1 MEASLTCAVCLSVFE
16 NPTTLPV
23 CSHNFCKK
31 CILECV
37 TKSFSHSLGYSSG
50 GSSNNNIWRNSQL
63 ECPLCRKSNFVAEG
77 AVNLPG
83 NTTLAEVVKLF
94 RSQQQQQTAGAGLED
109 GEQEEEVGEAG
120 GARPPRAPAP
130 GPGESELCQRHPQRK
145 LQLFCKVCKQ
155 LACGQCVSE
164 NHRGVFHAVNLV
176 DMIYQEEKLVYFNNL
191 RELRQLNNRLKV
203 EIEDTPSDNE
213 YILDYEKEVV
223 QTKFYTILEKVEL
236 KRKQL
241 LDEIENQKQR
251 KEAERKIRLEG
262 KRTQKERIEEYLKE
276 CEGLVNECNP
286 VNFLK
291 VACDLNERVKSNLA
305 IVLPTLEKHDE
316 LTALQPHQFLIKPVM
331 DSISALQLTKE
342 TAKLD
347 SITVPGNT
355 AGKPCTDSYRF
366 KATLKMWKQPKDLIE
381 AKFSPENVIE
391 FGHRDHLWCISSK
404 DEYQDMSLEELR
416 YKHYQ
421 SSRKDWN
428 CFVAEEYSDNENG
441 PEPSVSSLSTEVLK
455 TPVQQ
460 PQAKLFSFGQSIKK
474 VKKKFRGNNSGN
486 FESRLPSS
494 SGSVTSIPAAS
505 NSQMSL
511 SNSSEK
517 LKQKHDPIP
526 SLAQSK
532 TTSSIT
538 SSVGSLA
545 TATATASLPA
555 ALSSCTTVT
564 GNEKTAECQQK
575 PLPSSASGFMVAK
588 CSGSPS
594 AQKNSSIFSNFS
606 TGPVN
611 PAITSGS
618 SQFAM
623 ASSAFTLG
631 NILASKTGNQRPL
644 PISASLAFEKL
655 NSCSTT
661 SNSTSSLTSVLHCK
675 TTCDPPGTHIN
686 HQNGQA
692 TCHTSSACNS
702 KVLSD
707 STGTETTFRS
717 DYVTEQSSQ
726 ENSPFAFRTSAPLGD
741 QGKSAQLFPLFDHRI
756 EKLKF
761 PFNLIP
767 HTKPATK
774 SSESLRNPESL
785 TSVTHSVVGRDVFKP
800 FTLGQVSRGDDP
812 NERQFSSATSR
823 STTVSPDC
831 KSDDAGIAMPALS
844 LFALPPSDSTSNPT
858 PFEQNF
864 LTSQS
869 SIVPLKSVTSSAE
882 SPHVF
887 SRIHSTGSNF
897 VDFTAGFSK
906 EPSSAASQ
914 LQSTAIADDVN
925 KMKEMLASE
934 ISINGE
940 PVVLRGWKSLAPA
953 ATSVAAGDVSDPF
966 TFTQVS
972 RSDVPNLNEKPF
984 LSTVGGSI
992 SPSSGFKLKWPGVVR
1007 SAPSLLASTLLVSAS
1022 SSSSSFSIPVAQ
1034 NVLPTQSRIKPLNP
1048 FASCAETAPVFTGTN
1063 STDTS
1068 DMACTASFS
1077 RALSSAVSQQQST
1090 VTPAEV
1096 SEVHEVRTSA
1106 VQLTAEPSKL
1116 DRAHPCSLKCEDLA
1130 HAISRQQGSD
1140 RASSDSGDETCE
1152 LKETS
1157 LVEMLTPKPELFHR
1171 TESAGS
1177 ACVYFRP
1184 VFGNY
1189 LSSVSQQQTQV
1200 ATIDVG
1206 IKTCKTKEASAFEV
1220 PLNKQLSVIEKGS
1233 APLLQLNNT
1242 TPTCE
1247 NPLARFSH
1255 NINKEGK
1262 EPLIF
1267 SYKSSDVQ
1275 VSQVSEDPG
1284 PSKVE
1289 QDSAVT
1295 NNQCHVEH
1303 EDSTSAKEDSSHCT
1317 KRWTN
1322 TEALNLSHKGDS
1334 VFMSQTAESYSS
1346 SFSEANNCRTKEDMQ
1361 RAAISHS
1368 RFTAPSGVFC
1378 PVFTFGASSDFQFK
1392 LGASN
1397 LANSTG
1403 QQQNNR
1409 GDCKTLHKPMF
1420 PLPPPVY
1427 HPLAGLDAENVLF
1440 SNRAK
1445 LYCFERTSSQ
1455 WKERAFGEIRVLE
1468 NKVTKLPRLVMWN
1481 AINKCCANH
1490 WITGDLELKHPKTSN
1505 HTWTW
1510 RALDYSENKQAL
1522 LEFAVHFKLKEMAQV
1537 FKQVVERVQNTTEV
1551 SRLTEKVWCCS
1562 AENEKIDQN
1571 GDDTPTPLVGA
1582 FELEHEG
1589 QFLRGTEE
1597 QKEEESD
1604 EDVVMLRE
1612 VTPTAEQRAL
1622 ALELLLPPTFFC
1634 YKNTPG
1640 YQSSDDEEEN
1650 FETAVKK
1657 LYPSYNKYV

>member
-37 TKSFSHSLGYSSG
+37 TKSFSHGLGYSSG
-50 GSSNNNIWRNSQL
+50 GSNNNNIWRNSQL

-109 GEQEEEVGEAG
+109 GEEEEEVVGEAG
-120 GARPPRAPAP
+120 GVRPPGAPAP
-130 GPGESELCQRHPQRK
+130 GPGERELCQRHPQRK

-164 NHRGVFHAVNLV
+164 DHRGVFHAVNLV
-176 DMIYQEEKLVYFNNL
+176 DMIYQEEKLLYFNNL

-203 EIEDTPSDNE
+203 EIEETPSDNE

-223 QTKFYTILEKVEL
+223 ETKFNTILEKVEQ

-241 LDEIENQKQR
+241 LDEIEKQKQR

-331 DSISALQLTKE
+331 DSVSALQLTKE
-342 TAKLD
+342 TAKPD
-347 SITVPGNT
+347 STTVPGNT
-355 AGKPCTDSYRF
+355 AGEPCADSYRF

-381 AKFSPENVIE
+381 AKFS
-391 FGHRDHLWCISSK
+391 
-404 DEYQDMSLEELR
+404 ELR

-455 TPVQQ
+455 TPEQQ

-486 FESRLPSS
+486 LESRLPSS
-494 SGSVTSIPAAS
+494 SGSATSIPAVS
-505 NSQMSL
+505 NSQMLL

-517 LKQKHDPIP
+517 LKQKQDTVP
-526 SLAQSK
+526 SSAQSK
-532 TTSSIT
+532 TTLSIT

-545 TATATASLPA
+545 TAAASLPA

-564 GNEKTAECQQK
+564 GNEKTAESQQK
-575 PLPSSASGFMVAK
+575 PFPSSASGVMVAN

-594 AQKNSSIFSNFS
+594 AHKNSSIFSNFS

-631 NILASKTGNQRPL
+631 NTLATKTGSQQPL
-644 PISASLAFEKL
+644 PTSASLAFEKL
-655 NSCSTT
+655 NSCSTA

-675 TTCDPPGTHIN
+675 TTCDPPGTHLN

-717 DYVTEQSSQ
+717 GYVTAQSSQ

-741 QGKSAQLFPLFDHRI
+741 QGKSAQLFPLFNHGT
-756 EKLKF
+756 EKSKF
-761 PFNLIP
+761 PFNFIL

-785 TSVTHSVVGRDVFKP
+785 TSVTYSVVGRDVFKP
-800 FTLGQVSRGDDP
+800 FTLGQVSRGDNP
-812 NERQFSSATSR
+812 NERQFSPATSR
-823 STTVSPDC
+823 STTASPDC
-831 KSDDAGIAMPALS
+831 KSDDTGIAMPALS
-844 LFALPPSDSTSNPT
+844 LFASPPSVSTSNPT

-887 SRIHSTGSNF
+887 FGSYSTGSNF

-914 LQSTAIADDVN
+914 LQSTAIAGDVT
-925 KMKEMLASE
+925 KVKEMLPSE
-934 ISINGE
+934 RSISGE

-984 LSTVGGSI
+984 LSTVGGLT
-992 SPSSGFKLKWPGVVR
+992 SPSSGFKLKCPGVVR
-1007 SAPSLLASTLLVSAS
+1007 SAPSLLASTLLVSDS
-1022 SSSSSFSIPVAQ
+1022 SSSSSFSMPLVQ

-1063 STDTS
+1063 STDSS
-1068 DMACTASFS
+1068 DLACTTSFS
-1077 RALSSAVSQQQST
+1077 RAPSSTVSQQQST

-1106 VQLTAEPSKL
+1106 VQLTAEPPKL
-1116 DRAHPCSLKCEDLA
+1116 DRAHPCSLKCEDLTP
-1130 HAISRQQGSD
+1130 AISQQQGSD
-1140 RASSDSGDETCE
+1140 QASSDSGGETCE

-1171 TESAGS
+1171 TESTGS

-1200 ATIDVG
+1200 ASIDVA

-1242 TPTCE
+1242 TSTCE

-1267 SYKSSDVQ
+1267 RYKSSDVQ
-1275 VSQVSEDPG
+1275 VSQVSENPG

-1289 QDSAVT
+1289 QGSAVI

-1303 EDSTSAKEDSSHCT
+1303 EDSTSAKEDPSHCT

-1322 TEALNLSHKGDS
+1322 TEALNLSNKGDS
-1334 VFMSQTAESYSS
+1334 VFISQTAESYSS

-1361 RAAISHS
+1361 RAAIGRSL
-1368 RFTAPSGVFC
+1368 FTAPFGVFC
-1378 PVFTFGASSDFQFK
+1378 PVFKFGASDFQFK
-1392 LGASN
+1392 LDASN

-1409 GDCKTLHKPMF
+1409 GDCKALHKPMF

-1427 HPLAGLDAENVLF
+1427 HPLAGQDAENVLF

-1551 SRLTEKVWCCS
+1551 SRLAEKVLCCS

-1571 GDDTPTPLVGA
+1571 GDDSPTPLVGA

-1597 QKEEESD
+1597 QKEEEGD
-1604 EDVVMLRE
+1604 EDVVMLSE
-1612 VTPTAEQRAL
+1612 VTPTPEQRAL

-1640 YQSSDDEEEN
+1640 YQSSDDEAEEN